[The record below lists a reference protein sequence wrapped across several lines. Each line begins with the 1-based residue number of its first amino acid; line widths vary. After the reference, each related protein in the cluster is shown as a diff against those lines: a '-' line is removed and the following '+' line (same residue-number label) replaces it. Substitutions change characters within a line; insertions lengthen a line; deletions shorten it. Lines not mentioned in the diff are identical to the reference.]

1 MYDIKLLSKSKQK
14 LLYDYTENDN
24 KKLNAISKNIFC
36 KFGGIC
42 QVDHDDFYS
51 IANEQLMLCIWNY
64 DETKNDS
71 FENYLKF
78 VLNNKF
84 KQEMTKRNRAKR
96 CQIET
101 DENGNITYI
110 HPLSLDAPIEGED
123 GEKIFGSVATKNLV
137 ENEFFPD
144 ETAILSENTKQY
156 LNSLSENEKSV
167 AKLIMNGYET
177 EIIKERLH
185 LSDVLYK
192 KIISDMKSFE
202 KSIVLRQSGRI
213 NESNE
218 REEKTMGNLQTLEKS
233 KDGQLGIFSIIKKI
247 DSMTIRFN
255 HPLQRSSE
263 QWDSKTKGN
272 LISDILQGNPIPE
285 IVLAEQVVNGIAII
299 WNIDGKQRCTT
310 VQNYKYDG
318 FKISKNITRGIIVY
332 QEILKDEN
340 GKQILDENG
349 FPITERKE
357 FDIRGKKFSELPE
370 ILQEKFLDY
379 EVKYI
384 QYLQCSSEDIAYH
397 IARYNNGRPMNSSQ
411 KGITRI
417 GEQFATMVKNIGA
430 MPFFKEKGN
439 YSVRES
445 RNGAID
451 RVVVE
456 SVMASEF
463 LNDWK
468 KKQEDMCEYLKE
480 NATEEMFENF
490 EDLVERLTN
499 VGTDEVFEMFN
510 SKNSFLYFGLFA
522 RFVKDNDNDNE
533 FVEFMAE
540 FNQSLHNKKING
552 VSYDDLLEEKST
564 KDKTVVVKR
573 LNHLIALMED
583 YLSKKHNDCNTV
595 ESEVEVN
602 DVAKVEN
609 NDEIIEEENTELSF
623 LQNNVSDTITNED
636 LELYKEV
643 LNDLI
648 LNVDNN
654 TRLLDKENLLSLLG
668 IVAFSFE
675 NDIDL
680 DKWIV
685 EYFDKN
691 KMYMLDQSRNYSIM
705 KNDVL
710 NFYHKKDN
718 AA

>member
-1 MYDIKLLSKSKQK
+1 MYDIKLLPESKKQ
-14 LLYDYTENDN
+14 LLYDYTEYGN
-24 KKLNAISKNIFC
+24 KKLNTISRNIFC

-42 QVDHDDFYS
+42 QVDYDDFYS
-51 IANEQLMLCIWNY
+51 IANEQLLLCVWNY
-64 DETKNDS
+64 DETKNDN

-96 CQIET
+96 CQTKI
-101 DENGNITYI
+101 DEDGNVTYI
-110 HPLSLDAPIEGED
+110 HPISLDAPLESED
-123 GEKIFGSVATKNLV
+123 GEKIFGAVATKNLV
-137 ENEFFPD
+137 ENEIFSN
-144 ETAILSENTKQY
+144 ETAVLSDNTRQY
-156 LNSLSENEKSV
+156 LQTLTDNEKAV
-167 AKLIMNGYET
+167 ADLIMNGYEPDV
-177 EIIKERLH
+177 IKERLE
-185 LSDVLYK
+185 LTDALYK
-192 KIISDMKSFE
+192 KIISNMKSFE
-202 KSIVLRQSGRI
+202 KSIVLRQSNKT
-213 NESNE
+213 NELEE
-218 REEKTMGNLQTLEKS
+218 REEKVMTNLQTLEKS

-310 VQNYKYDG
+310 VQNFKYDG
-318 FKISKNITRGIIVY
+318 FKISKNVTRGIIEY
-332 QEILKDEN
+332 QEILKDKN
-340 GKQILDENG
+340 GKQILDEND
-349 FPITERKE
+349 FPIAERKE

-379 EVKYI
+379 EFKYI

-411 KGITRI
+411 KGITKI
-417 GEQFATMVKNIGA
+417 GEQFAAMVKNIGA

-456 SVMASEF
+456 SVMATEF
-463 LNDWK
+463 LDDWK
-468 KKQEDMCEYLKE
+468 KKQEDMCEYLKQ

-490 EDLVERLTN
+490 EDLVDRLTN

-522 RFVKDNDNDNE
+522 RFTKDNNNDKE

-540 FNQSLHNKKING
+540 FNQSLHTKKING
-552 VSYDDLLEEKST
+552 MSYDDLLEEKST
-564 KDKTVVVKR
+564 KDKSVVTKR
-573 LNHLIALMED
+573 INHLIALMENYLKDKHDD
-583 YLSKKHNDCNTV
+583 YNSV
-595 ESEVEVN
+595 ETEICDTE
-602 DVAKVEN
+602 
-609 NDEIIEEENTELSF
+609 EIIESKWEHNIPCDNELTF
-623 LQNNVSDTITNED
+623 LKNNVSDTITDEDIEFYKQILED
-636 LELYKEV
+636 LT
-643 LNDLI
+643 

-654 TRLLDKENLLSLLG
+654 SRLLEKENYLSLLA

-675 NDIDL
+675 KDIDL

-691 KMYMLDQSRNYSIM
+691 KMYMLDQNRNYSIM

-710 NFYHKKDN
+710 NFYDMK

>member
-1 MYDIKLLSKSKQK
+1 MYDIELLDKSKQE
-14 LLYDYTENDN
+14 LLYNYTENGN
-24 KKLNAISKNIFC
+24 KKLNAISKNIFS
-36 KFGGIC
+36 KFGGIS
-42 QVDHDDFYS
+42 QVDYDDFYS
-51 IANEQLMLCIWNY
+51 IANEQLLLCIWNY
-64 DETKNDS
+64 DKTKNDS

-78 VLNNKF
+78 VLCNKF
-84 KQEMTKRNRAKR
+84 KQELTKRNRAKR
-96 CQIET
+96 CQIEM
-101 DENGNITYI
+101 DEDGNITYI

-137 ENEFFPD
+137 ENEIFSD

-218 REEKTMGNLQTLEKS
+218 REEKTMSNLQTLEKS

-310 VQNYKYDG
+310 VQNFKYDG
-318 FKISKNITRGIIVY
+318 FKISKNVTRGIIVY

-340 GKQILDENG
+340 GNQILDENG
-349 FPITERKE
+349 FPIAERKE

-379 EVKYI
+379 EFKYI

-417 GEQFATMVKNIGA
+417 GEQFATMIKNIGA

-456 SVMASEF
+456 SVMTSEF

-490 EDLVERLTN
+490 EELVERLTK

-540 FNQSLHNKKING
+540 FNQSLHNKEING

-573 LNHLIALMED
+573 LNHLTTLMED
-583 YLSKKHNDCNTV
+583 YLNEKHSNCNIVENEVKANDV
-595 ESEVEVN
+595 VEVEN
-602 DVAKVEN
+602 DN
-609 NDEIIEEENTELSF
+609 EIIKEKDIELSF

-636 LELYKEV
+636 LELYREV
-643 LNDLI
+643 LSDLT

-654 TRLLDKENLLSLLG
+654 SRLLEKNNLFSLLA

-685 EYFDKN
+685 EYFAKN
-691 KMYMLDQSRNYSIM
+691 KMYMIDQSRNYSIM

-710 NFYHKKDN
+710 NFYHKDV
-718 AA
+718 A

>member
-1 MYDIKLLSKSKQK
+1 MYDIELLDKSKQE
-14 LLYDYTENDN
+14 LLYNYTENGN
-24 KKLNAISKNIFC
+24 KKLNAISKNIFS
-36 KFGGIC
+36 KFGGIS
-42 QVDHDDFYS
+42 QVDYDDFYS
-51 IANEQLMLCIWNY
+51 IANEQLLLCIWNY
-64 DETKNDS
+64 DKTKNDS

-78 VLNNKF
+78 VLCNKF
-84 KQEMTKRNRAKR
+84 KQELTKRNRAKR
-96 CQIET
+96 CQIEM
-101 DENGNITYI
+101 DEDGNITYI

-137 ENEFFPD
+137 ENEIFSD

-156 LNSLSENEKSV
+156 LNSLTESEKSV
-167 AKLIMNGYET
+167 ADLIMNGYKT
-177 EIIKERLH
+177 DVIKEKLG
-185 LSDVLYK
+185 LSDTLYK
-192 KIISDMKSFE
+192 KILSNMRSFE
-202 KSIVLRQSGRI
+202 KSIVLRQST
-213 NESNE
+213 NENKDEE
-218 REEKTMGNLQTLEKS
+218 REEKVMGNLQTLEKS

-310 VQNYKYDG
+310 VQNFKYDG
-318 FKISKNITRGIIVY
+318 FKISKNVTRGIIVY

-340 GKQILDENG
+340 GNQILDENG
-349 FPITERKE
+349 FPIAERKE

-379 EVKYI
+379 EFKYI

-417 GEQFATMVKNIGA
+417 GEQFATMIKNIGA

-456 SVMASEF
+456 SVMTSEF

-490 EDLVERLTN
+490 EELVERLTK

-540 FNQSLHNKKING
+540 FNQSLHNKEING

-573 LNHLIALMED
+573 LNHLTTLMED
-583 YLSKKHNDCNTV
+583 YLNEKHSNCNIVENEVKANDV
-595 ESEVEVN
+595 VEVEN
-602 DVAKVEN
+602 DN
-609 NDEIIEEENTELSF
+609 EIIKEKDIELSF

-636 LELYKEV
+636 LELYREV
-643 LNDLI
+643 LSDLT

-654 TRLLDKENLLSLLG
+654 SRLLEKNNLFSLLG

-675 NDIDL
+675 KDIDL

>member
-1 MYDIKLLSKSKQK
+1 
-14 LLYDYTENDN
+14 
-24 KKLNAISKNIFC
+24 
-36 KFGGIC
+36 
-42 QVDHDDFYS
+42 
-51 IANEQLMLCIWNY
+51 MLCIWNY
-64 DETKNDS
+64 DEAKNDN

-78 VLNNKF
+78 ILNNKF

-137 ENEFFPD
+137 ENEIFPD

-192 KIISDMKSFE
+192 KIISNMKSFE

-218 REEKTMGNLQTLEKS
+218 RKEKAMENLQTLEKS

-247 DSMTIRFN
+247 DNMTIRFD

-263 QWDSKTKGN
+263 QWDSKKKGN
-272 LISDILQGNPIPE
+272 L
-285 IVLAEQVVNGIAII
+285 
-299 WNIDGKQRCTT
+299 IDGKQRCITA
-310 VQNYKYDG
+310 QDYKYDG
-318 FKISKNITRGIIVY
+318 FKISKNVTRGIIVY
-332 QEILKDEN
+332 QEMLKDKE
-340 GKQILDENG
+340 GKPVLDEKG

-357 FDIRGKKFSELPE
+357 FDIRNKRFSELPE
-370 ILQEKFLDY
+370 ALQERFLDY
-379 EVKYI
+379 EFKYI

-397 IARYNNGRPMNSSQ
+397 IARYNDGRPMNCAQ
-411 KGITRI
+411 KGIIRI

-430 MPFFKEKGN
+430 MLFFKEKGN

-583 YLSKKHNDCNTV
+583 YLSEKHNECNTV
-595 ESEVEVN
+595 ESEVEAN
-602 DVAKVEN
+602 DVVKV
-609 NDEIIEEENTELSF
+609 EIIEEENTELSF

-654 TRLLDKENLLSLLG
+654 TRLLDEENLLSLLG

-675 NDIDL
+675 KDIDL
-680 DKWIV
+680 DKWVV

>member
-42 QVDHDDFYS
+42 QVDYDDFYS
-51 IANEQLMLCIWNY
+51 IANERLMLCIWNY

-84 KQEMTKRNRAKR
+84 KQEMTKRNKAKR
-96 CQIET
+96 CQTET

-110 HPLSLDAPIEGED
+110 HPLSLDAPIESED

-285 IVLAEQVVNGIAII
+285 IVLAKQVRK
-299 WNIDGKQRCTT
+299 WNC
-310 VQNYKYDG
+310 NY
-318 FKISKNITRGIIVY
+318 
-332 QEILKDEN
+332 L
-340 GKQILDENG
+340 
-349 FPITERKE
+349 
-357 FDIRGKKFSELPE
+357 
-370 ILQEKFLDY
+370 
-379 EVKYI
+379 
-384 QYLQCSSEDIAYH
+384 
-397 IARYNNGRPMNSSQ
+397 
-411 KGITRI
+411 
-417 GEQFATMVKNIGA
+417 
-430 MPFFKEKGN
+430 
-439 YSVRES
+439 
-445 RNGAID
+445 
-451 RVVVE
+451 
-456 SVMASEF
+456 
-463 LNDWK
+463 
-468 KKQEDMCEYLKE
+468 EY
-480 NATEEMFENF
+480 
-490 EDLVERLTN
+490 
-499 VGTDEVFEMFN
+499 
-510 SKNSFLYFGLFA
+510 
-522 RFVKDNDNDNE
+522 
-533 FVEFMAE
+533 
-540 FNQSLHNKKING
+540 
-552 VSYDDLLEEKST
+552 
-564 KDKTVVVKR
+564 
-573 LNHLIALMED
+573 
-583 YLSKKHNDCNTV
+583 
-595 ESEVEVN
+595 
-602 DVAKVEN
+602 
-609 NDEIIEEENTELSF
+609 
-623 LQNNVSDTITNED
+623 
-636 LELYKEV
+636 
-643 LNDLI
+643 
-648 LNVDNN
+648 
-654 TRLLDKENLLSLLG
+654 
-668 IVAFSFE
+668 
-675 NDIDL
+675 
-680 DKWIV
+680 
-685 EYFDKN
+685 
-691 KMYMLDQSRNYSIM
+691 
-705 KNDVL
+705 
-710 NFYHKKDN
+710 
-718 AA
+718 